1 MTRWRRRMG
10 AGALVLAAVLAT
22 PVPALSNQKGHR
34 PVPAPAKAKKPAPA
48 PASSNYD
55 ELYQRYLS
63 LARTMPPPAGTP
75 WVNTLF
81 IDTRARGLNDLVTV
95 RVAETLSAS
104 GSAESNLD
112 KDTQTGVSLSK
123 LFGLETKYSG
133 FLDPSSLA
141 ALSAQSA
148 FKGSG
153 ATTRQGLLTATIT
166 ARVAEVLPNGD
177 LAIEGIRE
185 LDINGDRQM
194 LVLTGVVR
202 PFDVGPGNVVEST
215 AIGQMR
221 IRYFGQGLMR
231 DNLRP
236 GWLARVL
243 NRIF

>member
-1 MTRWRRRMG
+1 MSRTFTRMAW
-10 AGALVLAAVLAT
+10 AAVLALALLAT
-22 PVPALSNQKGHR
+22 PARAGE
-34 PVPAPAKAKKPAPA
+34 KKPAP
-48 PASSNYD
+48 PKPSSNYD
-55 ELYQRYLS
+55 ELYQRYLA
-63 LARTMPPPAGTP
+63 LARAVPPAPGTL
-75 WVNTLF
+75 WVNSLF
-81 IDTRARGLNDLVTV
+81 GDLRARALNDLVTV
-95 RVAETLSAS
+95 RVAESVSAT

-112 KDTQTGVSLSK
+112 KDTQTGASLSK

-141 ALSAQSA
+141 ALSMQSA

-153 ATTRQGLLTATIT
+153 ATARQGILSATIT

-185 LDINGDRQM
+185 LEINGDRQI

-215 AIGQMR
+215 AVGQMR

-236 GWLARVL
+236 GWLARLL
-243 NRIF
+243 NRVF